1 VVVISCNFCRG
12 KKSVEDYIQLIKK
25 KKKKKT
31 ESWVVI
37 LCNLC
42 RGKKNIEEYTIDLQE
57 EEEEELDLIMGCHIM

>member
-1 VVVISCNFCRG
+1 MVVISCNLCRG
-12 KKSVEDYIQLIKK
+12 KKSIENYIQLIK

-42 RGKKNIEEYTIDLQE
+42 RGKNNIEYYAIDLQE
-57 EEEEELDLIMGCHIM
+57 EEEED

>member
-1 VVVISCNFCRG
+1 M
-12 KKSVEDYIQLIKK
+12 QLISK

-42 RGKKNIEEYTIDLQE
+42 RGKNNIEYYAIDLQE
-57 EEEEELDLIMGCHIM
+57 EEEED

>member
-1 VVVISCNFCRG
+1 M
-12 KKSVEDYIQLIKK
+12 QLISK

-42 RGKKNIEEYTIDLQE
+42 RGKKNIEHHTIDLQE
-57 EEEEELDLIMGCHIM
+57 EEEEEDLIMGCHIM